1 MLISTGEP
9 LIAHT
14 VTIVYVG
21 CFLLAIL
28 CGFIRGYSKRLAKRQ
43 RDEEREL
50 LKWQR
55 ELEEH
60 AEKIRAREKSLK

>member
-1 MLISTGEP
+1 MNQ
-9 LIAHT
+9 HT
-14 VTIVYVG
+14 ITIIYAG
-21 CFLLAIL
+21 CFILSCLLGA
-28 CGFIRGYSKRLAKRQ
+28 IRGYAKRLAKRK